1 MIDPDISP
9 DFVWHAEDARI
20 AAQLVD
26 REATPQAIRFFAR
39 HHRHLSDYGY
49 WFLLGSLWVSYS
61 GWSDLALW
69 RRLLCSDRPHRDTSL
84 MKPSEM
90 QVFRALPETLT
101 VYRAHR
107 PSETDWI
114 AYTLDRRV
122 AERLATER
130 RGPIRTYQVAKADVV
145 ALFLR
150 RGEQEVLVLDPRSA
164 APVPAHG

>member
-9 DFVWHAEDARI
+9 DFVWNAEDARI

-69 RRLLCSDRPHRDTSL
+69 RRLLSSDRPNRPTSL
-84 MKPSEM
+84 MKPSEWRAF
-90 QVFRALPETLT
+90 QALPAILT

-122 AERLATER
+122 AERLATAR
-130 RGPIRTYQVAKADVV
+130 RGPIRTYQVAKTDVV

-150 RGEQEVLVLDPRSA
+150 RGEQEVLVLEPRCTT
-164 APVPAHG
+164 PVHEHA